1 MRLLSFLLSNL
12 GKKKRAADVGENNNA
27 AASGRPK
34 VAVPLSQKAKRWSWA
49 SLRIRRGG
57 RPAKRGNGDGVADE
71 TRAVDGKGVRE
82 NHGSTGTGVP
92 EMGMGDEST
101 APTSAQESAH
111 QCAHET
117 RDKKR
122 RTDESVDVEI
132 GVAADV
138 EPRNNGRNHSIAPA
152 PAHALEPA
160 LVSTFPLLPARA

>member
-12 GKKKRAADVGENNNA
+12 GKKRRAADSDKTNEA
-27 AASGRPK
+27 AVSGSSK
-34 VAVPLSQKAKRWSWA
+34 AAVPWDKKPERWSWA

-57 RPAKRGNGDGVADE
+57 RLAKRGNGDGVADE

-101 APTSAQESAH
+101 APTSAHESAH
-111 QCAHET
+111 EI

-122 RTDESVDVEI
+122 RRDETVDVEI
-132 GVAADV
+132 GVDAEV
-138 EPRNNGRNHSIAPA
+138 EPRNNGRNHSIA